1 MMTTTWTRRLGW
13 LAMVALL
20 VLGMGCAGTTQ
31 RGRAS
36 YYGGKFHGRATA
48 SGERFNKEAM
58 TAAHKDLKF
67 GTRVR
72 VTNPENGRSVVVR
85 VNDRF
90 PGTKG
95 RIIDLSEAAFRR
107 LAPLERGVIDVEIEI
122 LE

>member
-1 MMTTTWTRRLGW
+1 MTTTWMRRLGM

-48 SGERFNKEAM
+48 SGERFDKEAM

-95 RIIDLSEAAFRR
+95 RIIDLSEGAFRR

>member
-1 MMTTTWTRRLGW
+1 MTTTWMRRLGM

-36 YYGGKFHGRATA
+36 YYGGKYHGRATA